1 MIEID
6 FGCTKRLVIS
16 SFLKY
21 FRSWFR
27 PWLHRHNDVRD
38 PLITGFFFSVPF
50 LFFFFILPSS
60 ERRFF
65 NRIPRFRYGSAIAWN
80 LANPP
85 APPLS
90 LSLSFCRS
98 LIASIFLMKNAPN
111 SWTRTRRIGISEPS
125 EEENTRSGRLWIR
138 PLKRWRLSL
147 LITRRRLTR
156 SDWQKKKGKFKQ
168 KKNPSPSSLPQ
179 TQSRWRRQQCRPTW
193 RSTWSVDFGLW
204 EIYLKKKNWNIFIST
219 SFCLVLLGEKW
230 SVFWVYSTCWITF
243 RLAVFLLNHSNWT
256 IFLWFHGYLSHFEIV
271 IFHLRR

>member
-1 MIEID
+1 
-6 FGCTKRLVIS
+6 
-16 SFLKY
+16 
-21 FRSWFR
+21 
-27 PWLHRHNDVRD
+27 
-38 PLITGFFFSVPF
+38 
-50 LFFFFILPSS
+50 
-60 ERRFF
+60 
-65 NRIPRFRYGSAIAWN
+65 
-80 LANPP
+80 
-85 APPLS
+85 
-90 LSLSFCRS
+90 
-98 LIASIFLMKNAPN
+98 MKNAPN

-179 TQSRWRRQQCRPTW
+179 TLSRWRRQQCRPTW

-204 EIYLKKKNWNIFIST
+204 EIYLKKKTEIFSYRPA
-219 SFCLVLLGEKW
+219 FVWCCLVKNGAY
-230 SVFWVYSTCWITF
+230 FGST
-243 RLAVFLLNHSNWT
+243 RLAGLPLDWQFFLLNHSNWT

>member
-85 APPLS
+85 APPS

-204 EIYLKKKNWNIFIST
+204 EIYLKKKTEIFSYRPA
-219 SFCLVLLGEKW
+219 FVWCCLVKNGAY
-230 SVFWVYSTCWITF
+230 FGSTRLAGLPLDWQFFYWITLTERF
-243 RLAVFLLNHSNWT
+243 FCGFMGIS
-256 IFLWFHGYLSHFEIV
+256 V
-271 IFHLRR
+271 ILR